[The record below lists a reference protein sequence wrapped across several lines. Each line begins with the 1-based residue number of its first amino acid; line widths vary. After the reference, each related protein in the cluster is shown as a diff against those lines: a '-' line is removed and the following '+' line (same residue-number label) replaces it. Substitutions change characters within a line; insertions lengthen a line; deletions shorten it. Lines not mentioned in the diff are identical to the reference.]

1 MCAVEKIIEIP
12 GSVRFFFSD
21 NNRTRLLEFDKSS
34 VPPPPFEFA
43 EVLQF
48 YQAKRNVTFCKMDLF
63 QFMGDVFQKV
73 WLPALEGAFSP
84 QKVKD
89 LGLEGVGELFNPDS
103 VWGSKYHALY
113 WYFTSN
119 TFGNVQLCVGC
130 YLANID
136 GVFKICICV
145 YLYNVVEG
153 GGLEG
158 VEDLKLDEF
167 WVQNDADKTE
177 YSLDKTLCPSLGGK
191 DPLDISV
198 LVEKAGQA
206 VQAIREYLES
216 HRDKS

>member
-12 GSVRFFFSD
+12 ESVRFFFSD

-48 YQAKRNVTFCKMDLF
+48 YKAKRNVTFCKMDLF
-63 QFMGDVFQKV
+63 KFIGDVFQKV
-73 WLPALEGAFSP
+73 WLPVLEGVFSP

-89 LGLEGVGELFNPDS
+89 LSFKGAEELFSPDS
-103 VWGSKYHALY
+103 VWDSKYHALY
-113 WYFTSN
+113 WYFTSKD
-119 TFGNVQLCVGC
+119 FENVQLCVGC
-130 YLANID
+130 YVSISDN
-136 GVFKICICV
+136 GFKICICV

-158 VEDLKLDEF
+158 VSDLRLDEF
-167 WVQNDADKTE
+167 WVQSDTNKTE
-177 YSLDKTLCPSLGGK
+177 YCLDKAICPNLEGKNSLD
-191 DPLDISV
+191 IFE

-206 VQAIREYLES
+206 VQAIREYFES